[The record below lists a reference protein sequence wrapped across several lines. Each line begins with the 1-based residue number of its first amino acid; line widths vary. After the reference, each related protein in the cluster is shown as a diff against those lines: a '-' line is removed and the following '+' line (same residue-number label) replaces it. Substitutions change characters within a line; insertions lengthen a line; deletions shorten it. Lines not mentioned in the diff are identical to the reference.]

1 MNAQSDQVPKH
12 LNLPQLSDAELLS
25 LTRSGRSDAFG
36 ELWSRHQGA
45 VIAATRSFTRYEP
58 EDLAQ
63 EAFARVYAS
72 VMRGGELPASFRA
85 YVASTSRRIAIDRSA
100 KEKGMTF
107 GDWEECTELVIGP
120 YVDHADAVLERKA
133 TAEAFAALP
142 SRQREVLWYRDVE
155 DLPVKEVALYLGL
168 SENATSALL
177 KRAREALK
185 DSWVEM
191 QLVSPRGQKA
201 DCVEVVPKLG
211 KFSRG
216 SLSPRSSRAVEAH
229 LVECEHCA
237 ALAVEADL
245 LRRRLAL
252 VLLPMFLLGGAP
264 SYLEWIESKHNR
276 ALPSSQAS
284 LLNNS
289 LRGLNSDEVVTAR
302 AGQPGA
308 RWAKPSLAVAAGV
321 LGILVLGTSASLTI
335 GSRES
340 YPKKPVMP
348 THVAEAA
355 QHWGKS
361 DSDQDVSRPFQSPPA
376 ATAETTASSGR
387 DPGSSSD
394 IGAAVLP
401 VSAVPSV
408 TPSPMPVSADLPV
421 DPPLPTPVVY
431 PEYRELSTMSAD
443 SPFRFWISATPFS
456 TVELVIQEAA
466 KPDFVVSL
474 AIPSSGEVMYGF
486 PDHRGRVVAF
496 SLTQDYETVSGTV
509 RSEALTFV
517 DYSIPV
523 T

>member
-1 MNAQSDQVPKH
+1 M
-12 LNLPQLSDAELLS
+12 
-25 LTRSGRSDAFG
+25 
-36 ELWSRHQGA
+36 
-45 VIAATRSFTRYEP
+45 
-58 EDLAQ
+58 
-63 EAFARVYAS
+63 
-72 VMRGGELPASFRA
+72 
-85 YVASTSRRIAIDRSA
+85 
-100 KEKGMTF
+100 
-107 GDWEECTELVIGP
+107 
-120 YVDHADAVLERKA
+120 
-133 TAEAFAALP
+133 
-142 SRQREVLWYRDVE
+142 
-155 DLPVKEVALYLGL
+155 
-168 SENATSALL
+168 
-177 KRAREALK
+177 
-185 DSWVEM
+185 
-191 QLVSPRGQKA
+191 
-201 DCVEVVPKLG
+201 
-211 KFSRG
+211 
-216 SLSPRSSRAVEAH
+216 
-229 LVECEHCA
+229 
-237 ALAVEADL
+237 
-245 LRRRLAL
+245 
-252 VLLPMFLLGGAP
+252 
-264 SYLEWIESKHNR
+264 
-276 ALPSSQAS
+276 
-284 LLNNS
+284 
-289 LRGLNSDEVVTAR
+289 TAR

-355 QHWGKS
+355 QYWGKS
-361 DSDQDVSRPFQSPPA
+361 DSDQDVSRSFQSPPA

-517 DYSIPV
+517 DYPIPV